1 MDFWVSNGSNT
12 RKHSPQGHPPT
23 HTVSSRSPPLL
34 VRTANETLENL
45 PSTMDQPPLR
55 RARAD
60 TMPTPSFPYA
70 YPNLNVPTNTATETR
85 NRSGSVTTSMF
96 GYDTSPTDDS
106 ASSTVA
112 STLASLGLDDEN
124 TPQPQQHQ
132 QQTEQEEIK
141 QRNRAYTVAAAAGL
155 PQQQQQLNRLG
166 GLAPFTPFS
175 PQTRTSVMQRPRAIS
190 LGMADGGGIEQQQ
203 PTATTATLLGAN
215 PYGHMFSS
223 GGTPTLFNPQHQQL
237 GMMLPTSAA
246 TGLTGDHRTLRS
258 SRSSGNLVDLNNDIL
273 FHPQHHHHQQ
283 HRGFSRMTS
292 QNQLGELPEMVAAN
306 DFYSRMT
313 GTTTTTTNNFM
324 EPTTSSSTQNLD
336 ESAPAQI
343 PSRALWLGNI
353 NPSVS
358 VPDLIKFFSDYGH
371 VESARILSDKEC
383 AFVNFT
389 DVESAI
395 DSKNDLETRLGSML
409 AGTPVRVGYGKADV
423 NIAMALTNEAG
434 PNAQGPTRA
443 LWVGNIPANMNPAI
457 LRTIFQA
464 FGTIDSVRVLS
475 HKNCGFVNFE
485 HQEDAVRARKSLQN
499 KEILGPGTGMVRI
512 GFAKAPSA
520 DEENEN
526 KMLGGV
532 VLSST
537 SSSSSLQQQQLHQQ
551 QQQQQQQQFHHQQQ
565 QRQQHRQQQQS
576 PNNKNNNE
584 PLTLETYQ
592 ATQWATAMMM
602 TRMIMNASGDDDTKQ
617 QAPDLH
623 TAIIAERRFIMK
635 QLGCE
640 VPEDVQRDQSPSGYS
655 SVISSVPEMSGSS
668 ERKLD
673 SLRLREIRKRLDAG
687 PISLEEAE
695 AFAEECSDE
704 IVELCSDYIG
714 NTIVQ
719 RIFEN
724 CSDETKQSLL
734 ECIAPYLASI
744 GVHKN
749 GTWAAQKIIDHAT
762 TPSQIQLIR
771 ENLASYV
778 PLLLLDQF
786 GNYVVQC
793 CLNMGADQD
802 RFIFDAIV
810 EKCWEIGQGR
820 FGARAVRAILEN
832 PAVTKDQQIHVAA
845 AIIQNAV
852 LLATNTNGTL
862 LLIWYLDN
870 NTDALQGRFRVLCPR
885 LLPYLSKLCTHKLG
899 SMIVLKIIHQQ
910 EELDARN
917 LLLKAIFND
926 PNVLDDILKDQVHG
940 VTLVQKILGIDDLK
954 KREYY
959 AQQVKDALNVRLNV
973 QHIQGYKK
981 LVEQLEEIESAAV
994 PATTT
999 TTTTTPTETATS
1011 SPEGPMGLEQ
1021 VVVNDNNNNGNW
1033 MENPQTVAM
1042 MANMYAAAMTAAT
1055 TLQQQD
1061 QPPKANSV
1069 DLAQFDSLLKT
1080 LLKQQEQQPKKENQE
1095 SNLEEV
1101 SKEIDGDDHEKK
1113 SPPIEESLK
1122 EEKQISEQQQDEQ
1135 DPTQEK

>member
-1 MDFWVSNGSNT
+1 MDFWVSNDSNTHT
-12 RKHSPQGHPPT
+12 RKHPPQGHPPG
-23 HTVSSRSPPLL
+23 HTVSSRSPPLI
-34 VRTANETLENL
+34 VRTTNETLENL
-45 PSTMDQPPLR
+45 PGSIDQQPLR

-70 YPNLNVPTNTATETR
+70 YPNLTMPTTATTSNTESTR
-85 NRSGSVTTSMF
+85 NRSGSVTTMF

-124 TPQPQQHQ
+124 TPQPSHTEQ
-132 QQTEQEEIK
+132 QQQEEIK
-141 QRNRAYTVAAAAGL
+141 QRNRAYTVAAAAL
-155 PQQQQQLNRLG
+155 PQQQQHQMNRLG

-190 LGMADGGGIEQQQ
+190 LGMADGGGIEQ
-203 PTATTATLLGAN
+203 PPSSSSTLLGAS
-215 PYGHMFSS
+215 PYGHMFSTGAPS
-223 GGTPTLFNPQHQQL
+223 LFNPPSQQQS
-237 GMMLPTSAA
+237 GMMLPTSSSIVPS
-246 TGLTGDHRTLRS
+246 GLAGDHRTLRS
-258 SRSSGNLVDLNNDIL
+258 SRSSGNLVDLNNDVL
-273 FHPQHHHHQQ
+273 FHH
-283 HRGFSRMTS
+283 HRGFSRITS
-292 QNQLGELPEMVAAN
+292 QSQLGELPEMAAAN

-313 GTTTTTTNNFM
+313 GTTNLM
-324 EPTTSSSTQNLD
+324 ESATSSTTQNLD
-336 ESAPAQI
+336 GSPPSAPAQI

-358 VPDLIKFFSDYGH
+358 VPDLVKFFSDYGH

-383 AFVNFT
+383 AFVNFAE
-389 DVESAI
+389 VESAI
-395 DSKNDLETRLGSML
+395 DAKNDLEGRLGSML
-409 AGTPVRVGYGKADV
+409 AGTPIRVGYGKADV

-457 LRTIFQA
+457 LRTIFQP
-464 FGTIDSVRVLS
+464 FGPIDSVRVLS

-485 HQEDAVRARKSLQN
+485 HQEDAVRARKALQN
-499 KEILGPGTGMVRI
+499 NEILGPGTGMVRI
-512 GFAKAPSA
+512 GFAKVPSA
-520 DEENEN
+520 NEELDD
-526 KMLGGV
+526 MGGV
-532 VLSST
+532 LASST
-537 SSSSSLQQQQLHQQ
+537 SSIHHQQQQPSQQ
-551 QQQQQQQQFHHQQQ
+551 QQQQQAQQYHQQQF
-565 QRQQHRQQQQS
+565 QQS
-576 PNNKNNNE
+576 LQNNNNQ
-584 PLTLETYQ
+584 PLTPETYQ

-602 TRMIMNASGDDDTKQ
+602 TRMIMNASGDSQ
-617 QAPDLH
+617 QQQQQQPDLH
-623 TAIIAERRFIMK
+623 SAIIAERRFIMK

-640 VPEDVQRDQSPSGYS
+640 TPEDVQRDQAPSGYS
-655 SVISSVPEMSGSS
+655 SVIPSVPEMPGS

-673 SLRLREIRKRLDAG
+673 PLRLREIRKRLDAG
-687 PISLEEAE
+687 PITLEEAE
-695 AFAEECSDE
+695 AFAEECKDE

-714 NTIVQ
+714 NTVVQ

-724 CSDETKQSLL
+724 CSDQTKQTLL

-749 GTWAAQKIIDHAT
+749 GTWAAQKIIDHAI
-762 TPSQIQLIR
+762 TPLQIQLIR

-793 CLNMGADQD
+793 CLTMGADQD

-845 AIIQNAV
+845 SIVQNAV
-852 LLATNTNGTL
+852 LLTTNTNGTL

-870 NTDALQGRFRVLCPR
+870 STELEGRFRVLCPR
-885 LLPYLSKLCTHKLG
+885 LLPYLGKLCTHKLG

-910 EELDARN
+910 QEMDARH

-940 VTLVQKILGIDDLK
+940 VTLVQKILGIEELE
-954 KREYY
+954 KRDQY
-959 AQQVKDALNVRLNV
+959 AQQVKEALTGRLKV
-973 QHIQGYKK
+973 QHVQGYKK
-981 LVEQLEEIESAAV
+981 LFEQLDEIEACVGTSTTSSSNGN
-994 PATTT
+994 ATDTT
-999 TTTTTPTETATS
+999 TS
-1011 SPEGPMGLEQ
+1011 SPAATMDLDQ
-1021 VVVNDNNNNGNW
+1021 VVNTQNSLNGINDGW
-1033 MENPQTVAM
+1033 MQNPQTVAM

-1055 TLQQQD
+1055 TLQQQE
-1061 QPPKANSV
+1061 QPPKVNTV

-1080 LLKQQEQQPKKENQE
+1080 LLKQQEQQPKNDLE
-1095 SNLEEV
+1095 SSLEEAQEEL
-1101 SKEIDGDDHEKK
+1101 SND
-1113 SPPIEESLK
+1113 IEQELPSEDQTK
-1122 EEKQISEQQQDEQ
+1122 GEQQVSEQEQQDEQ
-1135 DPTQEK
+1135 NPTQEK